1 MWSTQD
7 IEASRDSS
15 ITPTPGIGSTES
27 IVMYVVGSRE
37 SMYSAYVRWSME
49 LRLTSHTV
57 RSDRSADHTSQLQS
71 LMRISYAVFCL
82 KNKNKAHM
90 TINNTE
96 HIKIDT
102 IRTPYKYN

>member
-49 LRLTSHTV
+49 RRLTSPTV
-57 RSDRSADHTSQLQS
+57 RSDEVNKVVAWRAKEATPTCRIQECSRQS
-71 LMRISYAVFCL
+71 WKGTRQSMGTGPALRRRA
-82 KNKNKAHM
+82 K
-90 TINNTE
+90 E
-96 HIKIDT
+96 
-102 IRTPYKYN
+102 R